1 MVSAG
6 CVRLRGMCLGEGR
19 GVDVSGHARRSATES
34 TAAPESKTTGKHDAS
49 AQHKARDE
57 ETPEAERED
66 KGEQITMLLERLQI
80 AVQRRSAQR
89 G

>member
-6 CVRLRGMCLGEGR
+6 SVRLRGMCLGEGR
-19 GVDVSGHARRSATES
+19 GVDVSGHARRSVTEG

-49 AQHKARDE
+49 AKRKARDE

-66 KGEQITMLLERLQI
+66 KGEQITRLLERLQI